1 MDAGGQLFSVDPL
14 ERHAARGHGAVTS
27 MAAGS
32 DVIVLGTS
40 RGWLVRHDFA
50 FEDAAHDL
58 DLGGGR
64 SGDHAVHR
72 VFLDPGGKHCVA
84 TVVHPG
90 GAETY
95 YHHAR
100 WPRPKLLPRLRGL
113 LVNAVAWNRQ
123 SITEASTKEVI
134 LGTESGQIFE
144 MAVDEA
150 DKREKYVK
158 PLFELAEQRE
168 GIKALQMETA
178 VVGNS
183 TRYYVMAVTPT
194 RLYSFTGI
202 GSLETVFASYS
213 NRAVHFME
221 LPGEI
226 PNSELHFFI
235 KQRRAKHFGWLSGSE
250 GSIYLGLMTACLLLD
265 LLLGVEFKV
274 AYNKRGVGQS
284 YEAMPNELS
293 EFQSVVSPSSSG
305 DENFVENKG
314 FFDYSKL
321 GDPSI
326 KPRSFAL
333 SEFHFLLLVGDKIK
347 VVNRISQRI
356 VEELVVD
363 NTPETSRGI
372 IGLCS
377 DASTGLFYAYDE
389 NSIFQVST
397 SDEGRDMWQVYL
409 DMNDYAAALS
419 HCRNPFQ
426 RDQVYLVQADAAFA
440 AKEYYIAASF
450 YAKINYVLSFEEISL
465 KFISI
470 GEQDALRT
478 FLLRRLDNLTK
489 DDKMQITMISTWATE
504 LYLDKINRLL
514 LEDSTVTTTNA
525 AAEPNSSEYHSIVN
539 EFRAFL
545 SDSKDVLDEATTMRL
560 LESYGRVDELVYFAR
575 LKEQYE
581 IVVHHYIQ
589 QGEARKALEV
599 LQRHNVP
606 VDLVYKFA
614 PDLIMLDAYETVES
628 WMMARNKLNPGKLIP
643 AMMRYVS
650 EPHAKN
656 ETHEVIKYLEFCV
669 KDLENEDPGVHNL
682 LLSLYAKKDDEAQLL
697 QFLDTKFGKAQ
708 TNGPDFFYD
717 PKYALRLC
725 LQEKRM
731 RACVRIY
738 SMMSMHEEAVALALK
753 VDLELAKAEA
763 DKVEDDEELRK
774 KLWLKV
780 AKHVIEQEKGVKR
793 ENIKKAI
800 EFLSETNNLLKIE
813 DILPFFPDFVL
824 IDDFKE
830 EICKSLKDYNSQIEQ
845 LKQEMDDATRGADN
859 IRSDI
864 GALAQRYTVIDRE
877 QDCGVCRRKI
887 LTVGGLHQVGRS
899 YTSVGHMAPFYVFP
913 CGHAFHANCL
923 IAHVTRC
930 SNQMQAERIL
940 DLQKRLSLMDR
951 KAAAKDNG
959 GSTNGESIMSTTP
972 VDKLRSQL
980 DDAVASE
987 CPFCGDMMIKEISQP
1002 FILPQESEEKASWEI
1017 KPQPVAQKIL
1027 PMTMS
1032 I

>member
-1 MDAGGQLFSVDPL
+1 
-14 ERHAARGHGAVTS
+14 
-27 MAAGS
+27 
-32 DVIVLGTS
+32 
-40 RGWLVRHDFA
+40 
-50 FEDAAHDL
+50 
-58 DLGGGR
+58 
-64 SGDHAVHR
+64 
-72 VFLDPGGKHCVA
+72 
-84 TVVHPG
+84 
-90 GAETY
+90 
-95 YHHAR
+95 
-100 WPRPKLLPRLRGL
+100 
-113 LVNAVAWNRQ
+113 
-123 SITEASTKEVI
+123 
-134 LGTESGQIFE
+134 
-144 MAVDEA
+144 
-150 DKREKYVK
+150 
-158 PLFELAEQRE
+158 
-168 GIKALQMETA
+168 
-178 VVGNS
+178 
-183 TRYYVMAVTPT
+183 
-194 RLYSFTGI
+194 
-202 GSLETVFASYS
+202 
-213 NRAVHFME
+213 
-221 LPGEI
+221 
-226 PNSELHFFI
+226 
-235 KQRRAKHFGWLSGSE
+235 
-250 GSIYLGLMTACLLLD
+250 
-265 LLLGVEFKV
+265 
-274 AYNKRGVGQS
+274 
-284 YEAMPNELS
+284 
-293 EFQSVVSPSSSG
+293 
-305 DENFVENKG
+305 
-314 FFDYSKL
+314 
-321 GDPSI
+321 
-326 KPRSFAL
+326 
-333 SEFHFLLLVGDKIK
+333 
-347 VVNRISQRI
+347 
-356 VEELVVD
+356 
-363 NTPETSRGI
+363 
-372 IGLCS
+372 
-377 DASTGLFYAYDE
+377 
-389 NSIFQVST
+389 
-397 SDEGRDMWQVYL
+397 MWQVYL
-409 DMNDYAAALS
+409 DMNHYAAALS

-440 AKEYYIAASF
+440 AKEYFIAASF
-450 YAKINYVLSFEEISL
+450 YAKMNYILSFEEISL

-514 LEDSTVTTTNA
+514 LEDSTGTTTNSV
-525 AAEPNSSEYHSIVN
+525 AEPNSSEYRSIVN

-560 LESYGRVDELVYFAR
+560 LESYGRVDELVYFAG

-599 LQRHNVP
+599 LQRLNVP

-628 WMMARNKLNPGKLIP
+628 WMMVRNKLNPGKLIP

-682 LLSLYAKKDDEAQLL
+682 LLSLYAKKEDESQLL
-697 QFLDTKFGKAQ
+697 QFLDTKFGKGQ
-708 TNGPDFFYD
+708 TNGPEFFYD

-830 EICKSLKDYNSQIEQ
+830 EICKSLKDYNSQIEL

-913 CGHAFHANCL
+913 CGHAFHAHCL
-923 IAHVTRC
+923 IGHVTRC
-930 SNQMQAERIL
+930 SSQAHAERIL

-951 KAAAKDNG
+951 KAAKDNG
-959 GSTNGESIMSTTP
+959 ANVNGESIMSTTP

-1002 FILPQESEEKASWEI
+1002 FILREESDEKASWEI
-1017 KPQPVAQKIL
+1017 KPQPTPQKIL

>member
-1 MDAGGQLFSVDPL
+1 MDAAAAGGGQLFSVDPL

-40 RGWLVRHDFA
+40 RGWLVRHDFS
-50 FEDAAHDL
+50 FDDAHDL

-64 SGDHAVHR
+64 SGDHTVHR

-100 WPRPKLLPRLRGL
+100 WPRPKPLPRLRGL
-113 LVNAVAWNRQ
+113 LVNAVAWNCQ

-134 LGTESGQIFE
+134 LGTESGQLFE

-150 DKREKYVK
+150 DKKEKYVK
-158 PLFELAEQRE
+158 PLFELTEQKE

-178 VVGNS
+178 VVGS
-183 TRYYVMAVTPT
+183 ATRYYVMAVTPT

-213 NRAVHFME
+213 GHAIRFME

-226 PNSELHFFI
+226 PNSELNFFI
-235 KQRRAKHFGWLSGSE
+235 KQRRAKHFGWLSGS
-250 GSIYLGLMTACLLLD
+250 GIYHG
-265 LLLGVEFKV
+265 
-274 AYNKRGVGQS
+274 
-284 YEAMPNELS
+284 ELN
-293 EFQSVVSPSSSG
+293 FGAQHSSTSG
-305 DENFVENKG
+305 DENFVENKS

-321 GDPSI
+321 GDYGI

-333 SEFHFLLLVGDKIK
+333 SEFHFLLLIGDKIK
-347 VVNRISQRI
+347 VVNIISQQI
-356 VEELVVD
+356 VEELLVD
-363 NTPETSRGI
+363 NTPDTSRGI

-389 NSIFQVST
+389 SSIFQVST

-450 YAKINYVLSFEEISL
+450 YAKINYILSFEEISL
-465 KFISI
+465 KFISL

-514 LEDSTVTTTNA
+514 LEDSTGSTTNA
-525 AAEPNSSEYHSIVN
+525 VAEPNNSEYCSIVN
-539 EFRAFL
+539 EFHAFL

-560 LESYGRVDELVYFAR
+560 LESCGRVDELVYFAG

-669 KDLENEDPGVHNL
+669 KDLNNEDPGVHNL
-682 LLSLYAKKDDEAQLL
+682 LLSLYAKKEDESQLL
-697 QFLDTKFGKAQ
+697 QFLDTKFGRGQ
-708 TNGPDFFYD
+708 TSGPEFFYD

-780 AKHVIEQEKGVKR
+780 AKHVIEQEKGIKR

-859 IRSDI
+859 IRNDI

-899 YTSVGHMAPFYVFP
+899 YTSVGNMAPFYVFP

-930 SNQMQAERIL
+930 SSQVQAERIL

-951 KAAAKDNG
+951 KAAKDNG
-959 GSTNGESIMSTTP
+959 ASVNGESIMSTTP

-1002 FILPQESEEKASWEI
+1002 FILPEESEEKASWEI
-1017 KPQPVAQKIL
+1017 KPQPAAQKIL

>member
-1 MDAGGQLFSVDPL
+1 MEAGGGGQLFSVDPL
-14 ERHAARGHGAVTS
+14 ERQAARGHGVVTS

-40 RGWLVRHDFA
+40 RGWLVRHDFS
-50 FEDAAHDL
+50 FEDAHGKSPLSLFRKASPHRPAPADL
-58 DLGGGR
+58 DLGSGR
-64 SGDHAVHR
+64 SGDHSVHR

-158 PLFELAEQRE
+158 PLFELTEQRE
-168 GIKALQMETA
+168 GIKDLQMETA

-213 NRAVHFME
+213 DRAIHFME

-235 KQRRAKHFGWLSGSE
+235 KQRRAKHFGWLSGS
-250 GSIYLGLMTACLLLD
+250 GIYHG
-265 LLLGVEFKV
+265 
-274 AYNKRGVGQS
+274 
-284 YEAMPNELS
+284 ELN
-293 EFQSVVSPSSSG
+293 FGAQHSSTSG

-321 GDPSI
+321 GDSGI

-333 SEFHFLLLVGDKIK
+333 SEFHFLLLIGDKIK
-347 VVNRISQRI
+347 VVNRISQQM

-363 NTPETSRGI
+363 DTPETSRGI

-377 DASTGLFYAYDE
+377 DPSTGLFYAYDE
-389 NSIFQVST
+389 SSIFQVST
-397 SDEGRDMWQVYL
+397 SDEGCDMWQVYL
-409 DMNDYAAALS
+409 DMNHYAAALS

-450 YAKINYVLSFEEISL
+450 YAKINYILSFEEISL

-489 DDKMQITMISTWATE
+489 EDKMQITMISTWATE

-514 LEDSTVTTTNA
+514 LEDTTVTIINSV
-525 AAEPNSSEYHSIVN
+525 AEPNSSEYRSIVN

-545 SDSKDVLDEATTMRL
+545 SDSKDVLDEATTMKL
-560 LESYGRVDELVYFAR
+560 LESYGRVDELVYFAG

-599 LQRHNVP
+599 LQRRNVP

-628 WMMARNKLNPGKLIP
+628 WMMARNRLNPGKLIP

-669 KDLENEDPGVHNL
+669 KDLNNVDPGVHNL
-682 LLSLYAKKDDEAQLL
+682 LLSLYAK
-697 QFLDTKFGKAQ
+697 
-708 TNGPDFFYD
+708 
-717 PKYALRLC
+717 
-725 LQEKRM
+725 
-731 RACVRIY
+731 
-738 SMMSMHEEAVALALK
+738 K

-923 IAHVTRC
+923 IGHVTRC
-930 SNQMQAERIL
+930 SNQVQAERIL

-951 KAAAKDNG
+951 KAAKDNG
-959 GSTNGESIMSTTP
+959 ASVNGEPITSTTP

-987 CPFCGDMMIKEISQP
+987 CPFCGDLMIKEISQP
-1002 FILPQESEEKASWEI
+1002 FILPQESDEKASWEI
-1017 KPQPVAQKIL
+1017 KPQPTPQKIL